1 MTWTPVIFN
10 GQQYRQYE
18 GKTLVPID
26 NNGGPAIILLKD
38 DMAVGSGFSAVE
50 QGPPGLSPTF
60 LEAVNVTPLAY
71 NDPTPD
77 SASLTV
83 ITPPSTESGGVYK
96 WNITSRAGE
105 TGEDGKSVWDP
116 TDLSPTPVAGQI
128 PAVKS
133 SLDGFD
139 LVAQKI
145 PEVFN
150 PGTINNVASGNANFT
165 MAQINIPS
173 RPWARRVRG
182 VGFTVIT
189 GEGADVRVNL
199 LARLNGE
206 SGGNIVGRCVG
217 ITQTERLTLAP
228 GKPIESGT
236 VADTYDQIAANASAV
251 LYIRTERQAGTT
263 TYTASASSSQFAAEV
278 WPL

>member
-1 MTWTPVIFN
+1 MAWPKVTFN
-10 GQQYRQYE
+10 GALYYQAE
-18 GKTLVPID
+18 GNVLVPVDPSTGAAILMLKE
-26 NNGGPAIILLKD
+26 NGGVAD
-38 DMAVGSGFSAVE
+38 GFSAVE
-50 QGPPGLSPTF
+50 QGPPGVHAEIDPQI
-60 LEAVNVTPLAY
+60 NVTEIEAD
-71 NDPTPD
+71 DPSALSWSWTTLVPPVGTTPGLYRLNAQTRKGAKGD
-77 SASLTV
+77 
-83 ITPPSTESGGVYK
+83 
-96 WNITSRAGE
+96 
-105 TGEDGKSVWDP
+105 DGASVWDP
-116 TDLSPTPVAGQI
+116 TDLSSSPVAGQI

-145 PEVFN
+145 PEVFY
-150 PGTINNVASGNANFT
+150 PGTINNAGSGNANFT

-217 ITQTERLTLAP
+217 ITQTERLTMSP

-236 VADTYDQIAANASAV
+236 VADTYDQIAAGATAL